1 MDFLGGEI
9 NFGRIH
15 SLCRDICHGR
25 SYHEALPVPC
35 RIRRPKTHPQS
46 PKIHRPGFFV
56 FGRARIAVGDGA
68 GFFAAISLIDVE
80 RLVEF
85 EQ

>member
-1 MDFLGGEI
+1 MDFLGQR
-9 NFGRIH
+9 NQHRKS
-15 SLCRDICHGR
+15 SLVVLGYPSRQGIPRGFAGSVSDQ
-25 SYHEALPVPC
+25 AA
-35 RIRRPKTHPQS
+35 KNA

-56 FGRARIAVGDGA
+56 FDRARIAVGDSA

-85 EQ
+85 RR

>member
-9 NFGRIH
+9 NFGRVPA
-15 SLCRDICHGR
+15 LCWDIRRGR
-25 SYHEALPVPC
+25 AYHEALPAPC
-35 RIRRPKTHPQS
+35 RIRRPKTHPI
-46 PKIHRPGFFV
+46 IHGPGFFV
-56 FGRARIAVGDGA
+56 FDRARIAVGDAA

-85 EQ
+85 RR